1 MVDEKFNKVINLIR
15 FSAKQI
21 TKADEI
27 SRLKGIELII
37 YNDDN
42 AHKLNHNSKR
52 VIVMPEK
59 ISYASF
65 D

>member
-1 MVDEKFNKVINLIR
+1 MLFTLLSL
-15 FSAKQI
+15 SAKQLS
-21 TKADEI
+21 KGDEI
-27 SRLKGIELII
+27 SCLKGIELII

-42 AHKLNHNSKR
+42 AHKLNHNPKR